1 MLCWQQ
7 RGSLQSC
14 FFLIRNG
21 SMAKVALFRTV
32 SSGPSLK
39 VEPVIDEPTLM
50 PSIVSHQLRDS
61 NPTHFF
67 PINLKIL
74 PRLANRITVGTTQGQ
89 MRLRFDIFVA
99 KKIWSVRKKNF
110 CLFILFCSINE
121 VWRKVTLYAIL
132 YLIEANFWAKRFGKQ
147 FGVTS
152 STSLCSL
159 LNISGRKRVCTSTEV
174 RSWII

>member
-1 MLCWQQ
+1 MMGVVLATKLILFVE
-7 RGSLQSC
+7 GGGLQSP

-21 SMAKVALFRTV
+21 SMAKVSLFRTV

-39 VEPVIDEPTLM
+39 VEPIIDEPTLM

-99 KKIWSVRKKNF
+99 KKI
-110 CLFILFCSINE
+110 
-121 VWRKVTLYAIL
+121 
-132 YLIEANFWAKRFGKQ
+132 
-147 FGVTS
+147 
-152 STSLCSL
+152 
-159 LNISGRKRVCTSTEV
+159 
-174 RSWII
+174 

>member
-1 MLCWQQ
+1 MGVVLATKLILFVEGGGLQSPFSWFAISDRFLRSLTQSRTNHWCRPLYHTNSGIRTQHIFFQSTWRFCLVWQIELPSEQ
-7 RGSLQSC
+7 LRARCDFGLTFSLQKN
-14 FFLIRNG
+14 LIG
-21 SMAKVALFRTV
+21 
-32 SSGPSLK
+32 
-39 VEPVIDEPTLM
+39 E
-50 PSIVSHQLRDS
+50 
-61 NPTHFF
+61 
-67 PINLKIL
+67 
-74 PRLANRITVGTTQGQ
+74 
-89 MRLRFDIFVA
+89 
-99 KKIWSVRKKNF
+99 KKKF